1 MPIID
6 TPQRHPSH
14 QIAPNRGLHYSTFGP
29 CTSAAAS
36 TLSVF
41 CAGTDSVY
49 VTLTVSMTVSGSTT
63 VTGSTETMPVSVT
76 VSYTLITFFSVTV
89 SARGVSAGFAAWD
102 PAGGAS

>member
-1 MPIID
+1 MPIIAS
-6 TPQRHPSH
+6 PPRHPSH
-14 QIAPNRGLHYSTFGP
+14 QFAPNRGQHYSTLGP
-29 CTSAAAS
+29 CTTAAAS

-63 VTGSTETMPVSVT
+63 VTGSTETLTVSVT

-89 SARGVSAGFAAWD
+89 SAQDDRADNTTKD
-102 PAGGAS
+102 PAG